1 MSSTTKAEPKTA
13 PVSKS
18 ELLLDV
24 ASEAKILRS
33 SEGISMVVIPNHP
46 TKKRPVSLFDSFDF
60 VCWLTWRC
68 HCKHGFLPSSALINT
83 ILRALA
89 GKALFDSETVVIEI
103 TSPLPQPGIN
113 VKPAVQHI
121 SAPPV
126 NTQSKLQPQATDPLL
141 VQERVEKLF
150 LEQPAFQNRI

>member
-18 ELLLDV
+18 DLLLDV

-33 SEGISMVVIPNHP
+33 SEGISMVLIPNHP

-89 GKALFDSETVVIEI
+89 GKALF
-103 TSPLPQPGIN
+103 
-113 VKPAVQHI
+113 
-121 SAPPV
+121 SAHFV
-126 NTQSKLQPQATDPLL
+126 GKL
-141 VQERVEKLF
+141 VQRRH
-150 LEQPAFQNRI
+150 PARRQRNPRNSPRPAHFR

>member
-33 SEGISMVVIPNHP
+33 SEGISMVLIPNHP
-46 TKKRPVSLFDSFDF
+46 TKKRPVSLLDSYDF
-60 VCWLTWRC
+60 ICWLTWRC

-89 GKALFDSETVVIEI
+89 GKALFDSETAVIEV
-103 TSPLPQPGIN
+103 TSLLPQPGIN
-113 VKPAVQHI
+113 GKPTVQHI
-121 SAPPV
+121 SQQQA
-126 NTQSKLQPQATDPLL
+126 NRQATIQARANGAVVDYEIRDGGIIPLH
-141 VQERVEKLF
+141 
-150 LEQPAFQNRI
+150 AFSK

>member
-33 SEGISMVVIPNHP
+33 SEGLAMVLIPNHP
-46 TKKRPVSLFDSFDF
+46 TKKKPVSLLDSYDF

-89 GKALFDSETVVIEI
+89 GKALFDSETVVIEV
-103 TSPLPQPGIN
+103 TSPLPQAVRLVSGQPAVS
-113 VKPAVQHI
+113 VKPTFQFNQELADQLLLAGI
-121 SAPPV
+121 DEGRQTPR
-126 NTQSKLQPQATDPLL
+126 KAT
-141 VQERVEKLF
+141 
-150 LEQPAFQNRI
+150 IT

>member
-1 MSSTTKAEPKTA
+1 MSSTKKAEPKTA

-33 SEGISMVVIPNHP
+33 SEGISMVLIPNHP
-46 TKKRPVSLFDSFDF
+46 TKKRPVSLLDSYDF

-89 GKALFDSETVVIEI
+89 GKALFDSETVVIEV
-103 TSPLPQPGIN
+103 TSPLPQAARLVSVQPAVN
-113 VKPAVQHI
+113 VKPTFQFNQGLADQLLI
-121 SAPPV
+121 AGIDEGRQTPR
-126 NTQSKLQPQATDPLL
+126 KAT
-141 VQERVEKLF
+141 
-150 LEQPAFQNRI
+150 IT